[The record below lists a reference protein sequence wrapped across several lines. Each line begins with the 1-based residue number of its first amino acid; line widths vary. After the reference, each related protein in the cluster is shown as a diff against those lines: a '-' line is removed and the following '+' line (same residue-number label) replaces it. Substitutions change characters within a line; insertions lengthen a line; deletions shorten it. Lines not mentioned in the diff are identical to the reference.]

1 MLEELKQKVLEANLL
16 LPQHGLVT
24 FTWGNVSEI
33 DREKEIVA
41 IKPSGVEYSKMTAED
56 IVLIDLE
63 GNILEG
69 ELRPSSDVDTHLE
82 FYRNWPGIGGVV
94 HTHSTWATG
103 FAQAGK
109 DIIALGT
116 TQADYFDGAVP
127 CTRLM
132 TDGEIKGSYE
142 LETGKVIVD
151 EFKRRGIN
159 PERVPGALV
168 HSHGP
173 FTWGSDGFNAVH
185 NAVVLEEC
193 AKMNAIA
200 MLVTNPEIGPM
211 QQTLLEKH
219 FNRKH
224 GPGGVLWSIKI
235 KNTIWDFMR
244 KVCLIHFHGKEK
256 LEVVKEA
263 GFDYLE
269 MSIDETEEKLAR
281 LDQPVDEMKKAI
293 EKQEFL

>member
-56 IVLIDLE
+56 IVL
-63 GNILEG
+63 
-69 ELRPSSDVDTHLE
+69 
-82 FYRNWPGIGGVV
+82 YRNWPGIGGVV

-173 FTWGSDGFNAVH
+173 YTWGSDGFNAVH

-224 GPGGVLWSIKI
+224 GPGAYYGQSK
-235 KNTIWDFMR
+235 
-244 KVCLIHFHGKEK
+244 
-256 LEVVKEA
+256 
-263 GFDYLE
+263 
-269 MSIDETEEKLAR
+269 
-281 LDQPVDEMKKAI
+281 
-293 EKQEFL
+293 